1 MTVTLTYGTRFSV
14 RQIAYARF
22 SFGTDNGYRARNRCP
37 LTPEPGKPWAN
48 RESAVISNPPTR
60 PEPVDHMF
68 SIGDVVH
75 VLDGGID
82 GYYSIEHDHND
93 NVQFVPANAP
103 TTMEPYVRGSVA
115 LLCDAIS
122 RADNPTE
129 LRRLTKSLSDY
140 VALV

>member
-1 MTVTLTYGTRFSV
+1 
-14 RQIAYARF
+14 
-22 SFGTDNGYRARNRCP
+22 
-37 LTPEPGKPWAN
+37 
-48 RESAVISNPPTR
+48 
-60 PEPVDHMF
+60 MF